1 MQKIGCDLTFLIAP
15 SFLGLLY
22 LCCRCTPWL
31 LYLHALDVGH
41 TNTLSIFHL
50 LVADQGHAASSKY
63 TKTPSRRHHTL
74 RQDPSLT
81 LHICISGSMRIDM
94 MANDNPLPMSLFMGF
109 QECSGCSSIS
119 HQSGH
124 VALLGPT
131 YFRSS
136 PCLQDLL
143 SELRLSLLHTAED
156 QVSGRTV
163 GQLVQASTNAN
174 HCKDVEVP

>member
-1 MQKIGCDLTFLIAP
+1 VHSLAAIPSCFGRGTHQHSLDLPSIGRGSRARSVLKVHKDALTSSP
-15 SFLGLLY
+15 RLL
-22 LCCRCTPWL
+22 LP
-31 LYLHALDVGH
+31 
-41 TNTLSIFHL
+41 N
-50 LVADQGHAASSKY
+50 
-63 TKTPSRRHHTL
+63 HHTL

-81 LHICISGSMRIDM
+81 LHISISGSMRIDM

-119 HQSGH
+119 HQSGR
-124 VALLGPT
+124 VALLGPA

-174 HCKDVEVP
+174 HCNDVEVP